1 MGHWI
6 LRNPRKLYYWK
17 LPSGDIQLGERTLVM
32 GILNVTPDSF
42 SDGGHYSD
50 PDRAYAHA
58 LQMEEQGA
66 DIIDIGA
73 ESTRP
78 DSARISAE
86 EEWRRLVP
94 ILKLLKDKI
103 SVPLSLDTYKS
114 EIAERALQYGVQ
126 IFNDPTGLTFD
137 PALAKTAADAK
148 AGLIL
153 NHMRGLPET
162 WAKLPPLSDPVATI
176 SKDLEAT
183 TSRARRAG
191 VEKSR
196 LAIDPGIGFGKRKEQ
211 NAEILAQLPRLAELG
226 YPVLVGPSRKSF
238 LNQTGEI
245 EALFATAAAVTAAVL
260 NGAHIVRV
268 HDIKQMRAVA
278 QIADEIARLG
288 GSPAAEEERAERPV
302 PRLRPASPT
311 SIEEERPRPP
321 RPPLAKRAPSEPVAP
336 PPPPTREFRGKPER
350 GGPPRGP
357 WRDRPR
363 EDRGRGDGRREGRP
377 ARDGGRPRKDGP
389 PRPFGRRP
397 PGEGSE
403 GRSPQGRPP
412 QGRPPQGRP
421 RKDGPPRP
429 FGRRPPGEGSEG
441 RPPQGRPPQG
451 KPPRRPFRKRP

>member
-1 MGHWI
+1 VGHWI
-6 LRNPRKLYYWK
+6 LPNPRKLYYWK
-17 LPSGDIQLGERTLVM
+17 LPSGDLQLGERTLVM

-50 PDRAYAHA
+50 PDLAYAHA

-86 EEWRRLVP
+86 EEWRRLVQ

-103 SVPLSLDTYKS
+103 TVPLSLDTYKS

-153 NHMRGLPET
+153 NHMRGLPES
-162 WAKLPPLSDPVATI
+162 WAKLPPLGDPIASI

-191 VEKSR
+191 VDKSR

-211 NAEILAQLPRLAELG
+211 NSEILAQLPRLAELG
-226 YPVLVGPSRKSF
+226 YPMLVGPSRKSF
-238 LNQTGEI
+238 LNQTGEV

-268 HDIKQMRAVA
+268 HDIKQMRTVV
-278 QIADEIARLG
+278 QIADEIARLS
-288 GSPAAEEERAERPV
+288 GSPVEEDHPERTV
-302 PRLRPASPT
+302 PRLRAASRAT
-311 SIEEERPRPP
+311 LGEDKPRPM
-321 RPPLAKRAPSEPVAP
+321 RPPLARPAASEAAP
-336 PPPPTREFRGKPER
+336 PPPPPRREFQDRPER
-350 GGPPRGP
+350 GGPPKGP
-357 WRDRPR
+357 SRDRPR
-363 EDRGRGDGRREGRP
+363 EDRGRGERPRGGPPFGDRRREDRPVREGRP
-377 ARDGGRPRKDGP
+377 PRKDGP

-397 PGEGSE
+397 SGDGPE
-403 GRSPQGRPP
+403 RRPP
-412 QGRPPQGRP
+412 QGRPPQ
-421 RKDGPPRP
+421 
-429 FGRRPPGEGSEG
+429 G